1 MNVNRARHAAV
12 RSPVARCTARRRIAL
27 VIVLTTVPWLHATGA
42 TPPAPPPRALSLN
55 AALHLAQQRSHA
67 LIAQQHAG
75 DAARELAVA
84 AGRLPDPMLRLS
96 LDNVPL
102 DGPQR
107 FSLGEDFMTMRSVAL
122 TQTWTRQ
129 DTRRAR
135 RARFERES
143 DAAHAASVQALAAL
157 RRDTALAW
165 FDLHY
170 AQRQLEL
177 LEAQR
182 SEAELQVAAAQA
194 AYRAGSGTQSDVL
207 LARAAVAALDERIV
221 AARSGVANARSML
234 VRWVGDAGAAPLAD
248 PPSIAHT
255 RLATDALEAH
265 LERHPDVALLAARE
279 AVVRAETEVARQA
292 RHADWSVSLM
302 YSQRGPAFSDMVS
315 LGVSIPLQWDRGNRQ
330 DRELAAG
337 LARVNEARAQRV
349 ELTRE
354 HLARTL
360 AWLESWRNNLQRLQD
375 YDSAL
380 IPLARE
386 RTLATLA
393 AYRGGA
399 GTLAG
404 VIDARRIEIVTQL
417 ERLRIEMQTAA
428 AWTELEFLIPEPAAA
443 PTTEHDTSRLP
454 PGHPP
459 EVVR

>member
-1 MNVNRARHAAV
+1 MNLNRVRHFAV
-12 RSPVARCTARRRIAL
+12 RLPAARCAASRRIAL
-27 VIVLTTVPWLHATGA
+27 AIMLSLVPWLHAAGAKPPA
-42 TPPAPPPRALSLN
+42 TPHRPLSLD
-55 AALHLAQQRSHA
+55 AALHVAQQRSHA
-67 LIAQQHAG
+67 LLAQQHAG
-75 DAARELAVA
+75 DAARERAVA
-84 AGRLPDPMLRLS
+84 AGRLPDPVLRLS
-96 LDNVPL
+96 VDDMPL

-107 FSLGEDFMTMRSVAL
+107 FSVGQDFMTMRSVAL
-122 TQTWTRQ
+122 TQTWTRK

-143 DAAHAASVQALAAL
+143 DAARAGGMQVLAAL

-177 LEAQR
+177 LAAQR
-182 SEAELQVAAAQA
+182 TEAELQVAAAQA

-207 LARAAVAALDERIV
+207 LARAAVAGLDERIV
-221 AARSGVANARSML
+221 AARSGVANARTML
-234 VRWVGDAGAAPLAD
+234 ARWIGDDATAPLAD

-255 RLATDALEAH
+255 RLEIDELEAH

-279 AVVRAETEVARQA
+279 AVERAEAEVARQA

-302 YSQRGPAFSDMVS
+302 YSRRGAAFSDMVS
-315 LGVSIPLQWDRGNRQ
+315 LGVSIPLQWDRRNRQ
-330 DRELAAG
+330 DRELAAA
-337 LARVNEARAQRV
+337 LAQVNEVRAQRV
-349 ELTRE
+349 ELSRE

-360 AWLESWRNNLQRLQD
+360 GWVESWRSNLLRLHD

-386 RTLATLA
+386 RTLAAFA

-404 VIDARRIEIVTQL
+404 VIDARRMEIVTQV

-428 AWTELEFLIPEPAAA
+428 IWTELEFLIPQIESGPETAHGSSLPASSPA
-443 PTTEHDTSRLP
+443 
-454 PGHPP
+454 G
-459 EVVR
+459 VVK